1 MMSEII
7 RIEAHAGSNADSL
20 GYMGQQAV
28 AQAVDGDTPYRIIG
42 GHMVRLLLHVYP
54 TSNATLR
61 STIDADAA
69 VDDIEIVG
77 DIVDGLC
84 AQDFSQTGGNVLKK
98 AVNSE
103 QNIEVNLLVSRR
115 GSSKGIRSEC
125 APGVGQVDTLPELG
139 FALDQPPLDLEV
151 FATLFDGS
159 TIEYRT
165 RIPGLETAVVLKAH
179 SWKARGL
186 RSDRDL
192 ADLHSLMEIR
202 EEHPHTAWGLSSPG
216 LIGFRKDTA
225 RILHEA
231 AGKLT
236 KRTSNLP
243 VPYDLDRVRMAALIA
258 RHVSRP

>member
-7 RIEAHAGSNADSL
+7 RIEAHAASNADSL

-125 APGVGQVDTLPELG
+125 APRGRAGRYPSG
-139 FALDQPPLDLEV
+139 
-151 FATLFDGS
+151 
-159 TIEYRT
+159 T
-165 RIPGLETAVVLKAH
+165 RI
-179 SWKARGL
+179 
-186 RSDRDL
+186 
-192 ADLHSLMEIR
+192 
-202 EEHPHTAWGLSSPG
+202 
-216 LIGFRKDTA
+216 
-225 RILHEA
+225 
-231 AGKLT
+231 
-236 KRTSNLP
+236 
-243 VPYDLDRVRMAALIA
+243 
-258 RHVSRP
+258 RP